1 MQRAIVKRCILILPA
16 LACATL
22 IISASMLS
30 GCGRKAPP
38 KPPRKSSPP
47 QVIDLGY
54 SISEDSV
61 KLSWTIPKTI
71 DKDESPATGSLI
83 YRSKQSVSEADCVNC
98 PITFIKI
105 EDVPV
110 RGGVSGRP
118 ESSVVFAQTIEPGYR
133 YIYKIKAYDDD
144 GVAGKD
150 SNLIDFTY

>member
-16 LACATL
+16 LVCATL

-38 KPPRKSSPP
+38 KPPRASRPP
-47 QVIDLGY
+47 QVVDLGY
-54 SISEDSV
+54 SISEDSI
-61 KLSWTIPKTI
+61 KLSWTIPKAS
-71 DKDESPATGSLI
+71 DNDESSATGFLI
-83 YRSKQSVSEADCVNC
+83 YRSKQSVSEADCANC

-105 EDVPV
+105 ENVPV
-110 RGGVSGRP
+110 RAVVSGRP

-133 YIYKIKAYDDD
+133 YIYKIKAYDDN